1 MKAKSLIQY
10 AWGDP
15 RIRWTGLS
23 VLWLVLLFL
32 VAIPSWRAVVEK
44 NQAIGAL
51 EKQLATLDDWTVA
64 GLWLAPSVQER
75 SLPVNATFSR
85 LFPAERQR
93 EQLFLSLA
101 RVADESGVEDFGLSE
116 IVDLMLTENDVWSDG
131 TTMAATVE
139 DEPPTDGSAAVQNA
153 EPVMSL
159 EVPSVDLASYRVT
172 THFSGDYSRAAR
184 FLGGLIN
191 IERAVKVHSL
201 VVRPEK
207 DGIQV
212 DMELDIYVS
221 QINQS

>member
-1 MKAKSLIQY
+1 MKTNRLIQCSW
-10 AWGDP
+10 ADP
-15 RIRWTGLS
+15 RLRWTGLS
-23 VLWLVLLFL
+23 VLWLVLFFL
-32 VAIPSWRAVVEK
+32 VAIPCWRGVIEK

-51 EKQLATLDDWTVA
+51 ESQLATLDDWTVA
-64 GLWLAPSVQER
+64 GMWLAPSVEKR

-85 LFPAERQR
+85 LFPPERQR
-93 EQLFLSLA
+93 EQLYLSLA
-101 RVADESGVEDFGLSE
+101 RVADESGVEDFELSE
-116 IVDLMLTENDVWSDG
+116 TIDLMLTENDVWSDG
-131 TTMAATVE
+131 TTMAPQPV
-139 DEPPTDGSAAVQNA
+139 DEPPTDGSAAVPGLD
-153 EPVMSL
+153 PVMTL
-159 EVPSVDLASYRVT
+159 EVPSVDLASYRVS